1 MLDEKELDNFV
12 DEDQEKEEEN
22 IEETN
27 ETEEDQIE
35 ENTPVDEETLENI
48 EEGIVPELID
58 KDLSSLVK
66 SSFLEYAM
74 SVIVSRALPDV
85 RDGLKPVHRRI
96 IFGMNEL
103 GNGPDKPHKKC
114 ARIVGDVMGRFH
126 PHGDSSIYSALVRLA
141 QPFSVRYTL
150 VDGHGNF
157 GSIDGDGAAAMRYTE
172 ARMSKIAL
180 EMVRDIKKD
189 TADFMDNYDGEEQEP
204 VVLPSRFPN
213 LLVNGSNGI
222 AVGMATNIP
231 PHNLTETINAVQAIA
246 RNPELTPFEIMENY
260 LYGPDF
266 PTAGIILGRSG
277 IKQAYET
284 GQGSIIIRSKCRIE
298 EMHNGKKRIVITE
311 IPYQVNKA
319 AMIEAMGK
327 LVHEKV
333 IDGITDIRDESNK
346 EGIRVVIELR
356 KDVVAEVILNQLYKL
371 TQLQV
376 SYGII
381 MLALHNGE
389 PKIMPINEVL
399 KDYFDFQCEVIER
412 RTRFDLNKALDRL
425 HILEGLLTAI
435 DNIDEVVHIIRS
447 SKTNEMAKNNLMERF
462 NLSDVQTKAILDMR
476 LARLTGLERDSIA
489 GEIAS
494 LNQAIME
501 YRAILA
507 DHEKVVDIVVKEL
520 EEIKQRYGDERR
532 TEISNDTSM
541 IDDEDLIPQE
551 DIIITITSGGY
562 IKRQD
567 PDTFR
572 SQKRGGKGVKGM
584 STHEDDL
591 VEQIIYSKTHADLL
605 IFTNLGKV
613 YRIRGYKVPAATKT
627 SKGTPY
633 VNLFDFEKDEKINSI
648 VTVDEY
654 IQGQHLFFATRDGVV
669 KRTPIE
675 EFKLIRQNG
684 KKCIT
689 MREGDELID
698 VKLTTGHSIICISCD
713 NGKMVKFHEEDVRPM
728 GRTASGVRGM
738 NVDGGAVVG
747 LSTGDE
753 GDLILTISENGYGKL
768 SHLEDYR
775 LTQRGKKG
783 VSTLNMTEKTGKIV
797 TTKSVNG
804 DEDIMVITVNGILI
818 RTSLK
823 EVSVVGRN
831 TQGVKIIRIKDNE
844 QVSSIAVVKVSEQD
858 EEIENIDETV
868 ENSNETIENSTE
880 NVENQEQE
888 SESNQE
894 QVTEEENAQN
904 N

>member
-1 MLDEKELDNFV
+1 MLEEKELLENFV
-12 DEDQEKEEEN
+12 DEEEEKEEE
-22 IEETN
+22 ILEE
-27 ETEEDQIE
+27 EQGLED
-35 ENTPVDEETLENI
+35 L
-48 EEGIVPELID
+48 EEGIVPELIE
-58 KDLSSLVK
+58 KDLSQIVK

-96 IFGMNEL
+96 IYGMNEL

-114 ARIVGDVMGRFH
+114 ARIVGDVMGRYH

-189 TADFMDNYDGEEQEP
+189 TVDFMDNYDGEEQEP
-204 VVLPSRFPN
+204 VVLPARFPN

-246 RNPELTPFEIMENY
+246 RNPELTPLEIMENY

-298 EMHNGKKRIVITE
+298 EMHNGKKRIIITE

-319 AMIEAMGK
+319 NMIESIGK

-333 IDGITDIRDESNK
+333 IEGITDIRDESNK
-346 EGIRVVIELR
+346 EGIRVVIEVR

-381 MLALHNGE
+381 MLALHKGE
-389 PKIMPINEVL
+389 PKIMSINEVL

-425 HILEGLLTAI
+425 HVLEGLLTAI
-435 DNIDEVVHIIRS
+435 DNIDEVVHIIRN
-447 SKTNEMAKNNLMERF
+447 SKTNENARNALMKRF
-462 NLSDVQTKAILDMR
+462 SLSEIQTRAILDMR

-489 GEIAS
+489 NEIAS
-494 LNQAIME
+494 LNEMIARFRE
-501 YRAILA
+501 ILS
-507 DHEKVVDIVVKEL
+507 DHQKVVDIVVEEL
-520 EEIKQRYGDERR
+520 EEIKEKYGDERK

-541 IDDEDLIPQE
+541 IDDEDLIPEE

-591 VEQIIYSKTHADLL
+591 VEQIVYSKTHADLL
-605 IFTNLGKV
+605 FFTNLGKV
-613 YRIRGYKVPAATKT
+613 YRIRGYKVPAATKN

-633 VNLFDFEKDEKINSI
+633 INLFDFEKEEKIKSI
-648 VTVDEY
+648 VTFDEY
-654 IQGQHLFFATRDGVV
+654 VEGQHLFFATKDGVV
-669 KRTPIE
+669 KRTSIE

-684 KKCIT
+684 KKAIT
-689 MREGDELID
+689 MREGDELVD
-698 VKLTTGHSIICISCD
+698 VKLTTGSSIICMSCD
-713 NGKMVKFHEEDVRPM
+713 NGRMVKFHEEDVRPM

-738 NVDGGAVVG
+738 NTAGGNVVG
-747 LSTGDE
+747 LSTADE
-753 GDLILTISENGYGKL
+753 GELVFVISEHGYGKL
-768 SHLEDYR
+768 SKLEDYR
-775 LTQRGKKG
+775 LTQRGSKG
-783 VSTLNMTEKTGKIV
+783 VTTLNMTEKTGKII

-804 DEDIMVITVNGILI
+804 DEDIMVITEGGILI

-844 QVSSIAVVKVSEQD
+844 KVSSIAVVKSEEV
-858 EEIENIDETV
+858 EETTEQVQEEN
-868 ENSNETIENSTE
+868 
-880 NVENQEQE
+880 
-888 SESNQE
+888 
-894 QVTEEENAQN
+894 QVTEVTESKE
-904 N
+904 

>member
-1 MLDEKELDNFV
+1 MLEEKELLENFV
-12 DEDQEKEEEN
+12 DEEEEKEEE
-22 IEETN
+22 ILEE
-27 ETEEDQIE
+27 EQELED
-35 ENTPVDEETLENI
+35 V
-48 EEGIVPELID
+48 EEGIVPKLIE
-58 KDLSSLVK
+58 KDLSQIVK

-96 IFGMNEL
+96 IYGMNEL

-114 ARIVGDVMGRFH
+114 ARIVGDVMGRYH

-189 TADFMDNYDGEEQEP
+189 TVDFMDNYDGEEQEP
-204 VVLPSRFPN
+204 VVLPARFPN

-246 RNPELTPFEIMENY
+246 RNPELTPLEIMENY

-319 AMIEAMGK
+319 NMIESIGK

-333 IDGITDIRDESNK
+333 IEGITDIRDESNK
-346 EGIRVVIELR
+346 EGIRVVIEVR

-381 MLALHNGE
+381 MLALHKGE

-425 HILEGLLTAI
+425 HVLEGLLTAI
-435 DNIDEVVHIIRS
+435 DNIDEVVHIIRN
-447 SKTNEMAKNNLMERF
+447 SKTNENARNALMERF
-462 NLSDVQTKAILDMR
+462 NLSEIQTRAILDMR

-489 GEIAS
+489 NEIAS
-494 LNQAIME
+494 LNEMIARFRE
-501 YRAILA
+501 ILS
-507 DHEKVVDIVVKEL
+507 DHQKVVDIVVEEL
-520 EEIKQRYGDERR
+520 EEIKEKYGDERK

-541 IDDEDLIPQE
+541 IDDEDLIPEE

-591 VEQIIYSKTHADLL
+591 VEQIVYSKTHADLL
-605 IFTNLGKV
+605 FFTNLGKV
-613 YRIRGYKVPAATKT
+613 YRIRGYKVPAATKN

-633 VNLFDFEKDEKINSI
+633 INLFDFEKEEKIKSI
-648 VTVDEY
+648 VTFDEY
-654 IQGQHLFFATRDGVV
+654 VEGQHLFFATKDGVV
-669 KRTPIE
+669 KRTSIE

-684 KKCIT
+684 KKAIT
-689 MREGDELID
+689 MREGDELVD
-698 VKLTTGHSIICISCD
+698 VKLTTGSSIICMSCD
-713 NGKMVKFHEEDVRPM
+713 NGRMVKFHEEDVRPM
-728 GRTASGVRGM
+728 GRTASGVKGM
-738 NVDGGAVVG
+738 NVSGGSVVG
-747 LSTGDE
+747 LSTADE
-753 GDLILTISENGYGKL
+753 GELVFVISEHGYGKL
-768 SHLEDYR
+768 SKLEDYR
-775 LTQRGKKG
+775 LTQRGSKG
-783 VSTLNMTEKTGKIV
+783 VTTLNMTEKTGKII

-804 DEDIMVITVNGILI
+804 DEDIMVITEGGILI

-844 QVSSIAVVKVSEQD
+844 KVSSIAVVKSEEV
-858 EEIENIDETV
+858 EETTEQVQEEN
-868 ENSNETIENSTE
+868 
-880 NVENQEQE
+880 
-888 SESNQE
+888 
-894 QVTEEENAQN
+894 QVTEVTENKE
-904 N
+904 

>member
-1 MLDEKELDNFV
+1 MLEEKELLENFV
-12 DEDQEKEEEN
+12 DEEEEKEEE
-22 IEETN
+22 ILEE
-27 ETEEDQIE
+27 EQGLED
-35 ENTPVDEETLENI
+35 V
-48 EEGIVPELID
+48 EEGIVPKLIE
-58 KDLSSLVK
+58 KDLSQIVK

-96 IFGMNEL
+96 IYGMNEL

-114 ARIVGDVMGRFH
+114 ARIVGDVMGRYH

-189 TADFMDNYDGEEQEP
+189 TVDFMDNYDGEEQEP
-204 VVLPSRFPN
+204 VVLPARFPN

-246 RNPELTPFEIMENY
+246 RNPELTPLEIMENY

-298 EMHNGKKRIVITE
+298 EMHNGKKRIIITE

-319 AMIEAMGK
+319 NMIESIGK

-333 IDGITDIRDESNK
+333 IEGITDIRDESNK
-346 EGIRVVIELR
+346 EGIRVVIEVR

-381 MLALHNGE
+381 MLALHKGE

-425 HILEGLLTAI
+425 HVLEGLLTAI
-435 DNIDEVVHIIRS
+435 DNIDEVVHIIRN
-447 SKTNEMAKNNLMERF
+447 SKTNENARNALMERF
-462 NLSDVQTKAILDMR
+462 NLSEIQTRAILDMR

-489 GEIAS
+489 NEIAS
-494 LNQAIME
+494 LNEMIARFRE
-501 YRAILA
+501 ILS
-507 DHEKVVDIVVKEL
+507 DHQKVVDIVVEEL
-520 EEIKQRYGDERR
+520 EEIKEKYGDERK

-541 IDDEDLIPQE
+541 IDDEDLIPEE

-591 VEQIIYSKTHADLL
+591 VEQIVYSKTHADLL
-605 IFTNLGKV
+605 FFTNLGKV
-613 YRIRGYKVPAATKT
+613 YRIRGYKVPAATKN

-633 VNLFDFEKDEKINSI
+633 INLFDFEKEEKIKSI
-648 VTVDEY
+648 VTFDEY
-654 IQGQHLFFATRDGVV
+654 VEGQHLFFATKDGVV
-669 KRTPIE
+669 KRTSIE

-684 KKCIT
+684 KKAIT
-689 MREGDELID
+689 MREGDELVD
-698 VKLTTGHSIICISCD
+698 VKLTTGSSIICMSCD
-713 NGKMVKFHEEDVRPM
+713 NGRMVKFHEEDVRPM
-728 GRTASGVRGM
+728 GRTASGVKGM
-738 NVDGGAVVG
+738 NVSGGSVVG
-747 LSTGDE
+747 LSTADE
-753 GDLILTISENGYGKL
+753 GELVFVISEHGYGKL
-768 SHLEDYR
+768 SKLEDYR
-775 LTQRGKKG
+775 LTQRGSKG
-783 VSTLNMTEKTGKIV
+783 VTTLNMTEKTGKII

-804 DEDIMVITVNGILI
+804 DEDIMVITEGGILI

-844 QVSSIAVVKVSEQD
+844 KVSSIAVVKSEEV
-858 EEIENIDETV
+858 EETTEQVQEEN
-868 ENSNETIENSTE
+868 
-880 NVENQEQE
+880 
-888 SESNQE
+888 
-894 QVTEEENAQN
+894 QVTEVTENKE
-904 N
+904 

>member
-1 MLDEKELDNFV
+1 MLEEKELLENFV
-12 DEDQEKEEEN
+12 DEEEEKEEE
-22 IEETN
+22 ILEE
-27 ETEEDQIE
+27 EQGLED
-35 ENTPVDEETLENI
+35 L
-48 EEGIVPELID
+48 EEGIVPELIE
-58 KDLSSLVK
+58 KDLSQIVK

-96 IFGMNEL
+96 IYGMNEL

-114 ARIVGDVMGRFH
+114 ARIVGDVMGRYH

-189 TADFMDNYDGEEQEP
+189 TVDFMDNYDGEEQEP
-204 VVLPSRFPN
+204 VVLPARFPN

-246 RNPELTPFEIMENY
+246 RNPELTPYEIMENY

-319 AMIEAMGK
+319 NMIESIGR
-327 LVHEKV
+327 LVHEKIV
-333 IDGITDIRDESNK
+333 EGITDIRDESNK
-346 EGIRVVIELR
+346 EGIRVVIEVR

-381 MLALHNGE
+381 MLALHKGE

-425 HILEGLLTAI
+425 HVLEGLLTAI
-435 DNIDEVVHIIRS
+435 DNIDEVVHIIRN
-447 SKTNEMAKNNLMERF
+447 SKTNENARNALMERF
-462 NLSDVQTKAILDMR
+462 NLSEIQTRAILDMR

-489 GEIAS
+489 NEIAS
-494 LNQAIME
+494 LNEMIARFRE
-501 YRAILA
+501 ILS
-507 DHEKVVDIVVKEL
+507 DHQKVVDIVVEEL
-520 EEIKQRYGDERR
+520 EEIKEKYGDERK

-541 IDDEDLIPQE
+541 IDDEDLIPEE

-591 VEQIIYSKTHADLL
+591 VEQIVYSKTHADLL
-605 IFTNLGKV
+605 FFTNLGKV
-613 YRIRGYKVPAATKT
+613 YRIRGYKVPAATKN

-633 VNLFDFEKDEKINSI
+633 INLFDFEQDEKIKAI
-648 VTVDEY
+648 ITIDEY
-654 IQGQHLFFATRDGVV
+654 IEGQHLFFATKDGVV
-669 KRTPIE
+669 KRTSIE

-684 KKCIT
+684 KKAIT
-689 MREGDELID
+689 MREGDELVD
-698 VKLTTGHSIICISCD
+698 VKLTTGSSIICMSCD
-713 NGKMVKFHEEDVRPM
+713 NGRMVKFHEEDVRPM
-728 GRTASGVRGM
+728 GRTASGVKGM
-738 NVDGGAVVG
+738 NVSGGSVVG
-747 LSTGDE
+747 LSTADE
-753 GDLILTISENGYGKL
+753 GELVFVISEYGYGKL
-768 SHLEDYR
+768 SKLEDYR
-775 LTQRGKKG
+775 LTQRGSKG
-783 VSTLNMTEKTGKIV
+783 VTTLNMTEKTGKII

-804 DEDIMVITVNGILI
+804 DEDIMVITEGGILI

-844 QVSSIAVVKVSEQD
+844 KVSSIAVVKSEEV
-858 EEIENIDETV
+858 EETTEQVQEEN
-868 ENSNETIENSTE
+868 
-880 NVENQEQE
+880 
-888 SESNQE
+888 
-894 QVTEEENAQN
+894 QVTEVTENKE
-904 N
+904 

>member
-1 MLDEKELDNFV
+1 MLEEKELLENFV
-12 DEDQEKEEEN
+12 DEEEEKEEE
-22 IEETN
+22 ILEE
-27 ETEEDQIE
+27 EQGLED
-35 ENTPVDEETLENI
+35 L
-48 EEGIVPELID
+48 EEGIVPELIE
-58 KDLSSLVK
+58 KDLSQIVK

-96 IFGMNEL
+96 IYGMNEL

-114 ARIVGDVMGRFH
+114 ARIVGDVMGRYH

-189 TADFMDNYDGEEQEP
+189 TVDFMDNYDGEEQEP
-204 VVLPSRFPN
+204 VVLPARFPN

-246 RNPELTPFEIMENY
+246 RNPELTPLEIMENY

-298 EMHNGKKRIVITE
+298 EMHNGKKRIIITE

-319 AMIEAMGK
+319 NMIESIGK

-333 IDGITDIRDESNK
+333 IEGITDIRDESNK
-346 EGIRVVIELR
+346 EGIRVVIEVR

-381 MLALHNGE
+381 MLALHKGE
-389 PKIMPINEVL
+389 PKIMSINEVL

-425 HILEGLLTAI
+425 HVLEGLLTAI
-435 DNIDEVVHIIRS
+435 DNIDEVVHIIRN
-447 SKTNEMAKNNLMERF
+447 SKTNENARNALMERF
-462 NLSDVQTKAILDMR
+462 NLSEIQTRAILDMR

-489 GEIAS
+489 NEIAS
-494 LNQAIME
+494 LNEMIARFRE
-501 YRAILA
+501 ILS
-507 DHEKVVDIVVKEL
+507 DHQKVVDIVVEEL
-520 EEIKQRYGDERR
+520 EEIKEKYGDERK

-541 IDDEDLIPQE
+541 IDDEDLIPEE

-591 VEQIIYSKTHADLL
+591 VEQIVYSKTHADLL
-605 IFTNLGKV
+605 FFTNLGKV
-613 YRIRGYKVPAATKT
+613 YRIRGYKVPAATKN

-633 VNLFDFEKDEKINSI
+633 INLFDFEKEEKIKSI
-648 VTVDEY
+648 VTFDEY
-654 IQGQHLFFATRDGVV
+654 VEGQHLFFATKDGVV
-669 KRTPIE
+669 KRTSIE

-684 KKCIT
+684 KKAIT

-698 VKLTTGHSIICISCD
+698 VKLTTGSSIICMSCD
-713 NGKMVKFHEEDVRPM
+713 NGRMVKFHEEDVRPM

-738 NVDGGAVVG
+738 NTAGGNVVG
-747 LSTGDE
+747 LSTADE
-753 GDLILTISENGYGKL
+753 GELVFVISEHGYGKL
-768 SHLEDYR
+768 SKLEDYR
-775 LTQRGKKG
+775 LTQRGSKG
-783 VSTLNMTEKTGKIV
+783 VTTLNMNEKTGKII

-804 DEDIMVITVNGILI
+804 DEDIMVITEGGILI

-844 QVSSIAVVKVSEQD
+844 KVSSIAVVKSEEV
-858 EEIENIDETV
+858 EETTEQVQEEN
-868 ENSNETIENSTE
+868 
-880 NVENQEQE
+880 
-888 SESNQE
+888 
-894 QVTEEENAQN
+894 QVTEVTESKE
-904 N
+904 

>member
-1 MLDEKELDNFV
+1 MLDEKELENF
-12 DEDQEKEEEN
+12 DDEEN
-22 IEETN
+22 EENNQEELDASVESSTDEEIEE
-27 ETEEDQIE
+27 
-35 ENTPVDEETLENI
+35 L
-48 EEGIVPELID
+48 EEGIVPELIE
-58 KDLSSLVK
+58 KDLSQIVK

-114 ARIVGDVMGRFH
+114 ARIVGDVMGRYH

-189 TADFMDNYDGEEQEP
+189 VVDFMDNYDGEEQEP

-266 PTAGIILGRSG
+266 PTAGLILGRSG

-284 GQGSIIIRSKCRIE
+284 GQGSIIIRSKCDIE
-298 EMHNGKKRIVITE
+298 EIHNGKKRIIITE

-319 AMIEAMGK
+319 AMIESMGK
-327 LVHEKV
+327 LVHDKL

-346 EGIRVVIELR
+346 EGIRIVIELR
-356 KDVVAEVILNQLYKL
+356 RDVVAEVILNQLYKM

-389 PKIMPINEVL
+389 PKIMPINDIL
-399 KDYFDFQCEVIER
+399 KYYFDFQCEVIER
-412 RTRFDLNKALDRL
+412 RTRYDLNKDLDRL
-425 HILEGLLTAI
+425 HILEGLLLAI
-435 DNIDEVVHIIRS
+435 NNIDEVVQIIKN
-447 SKTNEMAKNNLMERF
+447 SKTNEVAKNTLIERF
-462 NLSDVQTKAILDMR
+462 NLTEVQTKAILDMR
-476 LARLTGLERDSIA
+476 LARLTGLETESIA
-489 GEIAS
+489 GEIAT
-494 LNQAIME
+494 LNENVAR

-507 DHEKVVDIVVKEL
+507 DHEKVVDIVVNEL
-520 EEIKQRYGDERR
+520 EEIKNKYGDERR
-532 TEISNDTSM
+532 TLISNDTSM

-567 PDTFR
+567 PDSFR

-584 STHEDDL
+584 STHDDDL

-613 YRIRGYKVPAATKT
+613 YRIRGYKVPAANKN
-627 SKGTPY
+627 SKGIPY
-633 VNLFDFEKDEKINSI
+633 VNLFEFEQGEKIKSI
-648 VTVDEY
+648 VTIDEY
-654 IQGQHLFFATRDGVV
+654 QEGHYLFFATQDGIV

-675 EFKLIRQNG
+675 EFRLIRQNG
-684 KKCIT
+684 KKAIT

-698 VKLTTGHSIICISCD
+698 VKLTSGNSIICMSCD
-713 NGKMVKFHEEDVRPM
+713 NGKMVKFNEDDVRSM
-728 GRTASGVRGM
+728 GRVASGVKGM
-738 NVDGGAVVG
+738 NVDGGKVVG
-747 LSTGDE
+747 LSINDE
-753 GDLILTISENGYGKL
+753 GDLIFVISEHGYGKL
-768 SHLEDYR
+768 SKLEDYR
-775 LTQRGKKG
+775 LTQRGSKG
-783 VSTLNMTEKTGKIV
+783 VTTLNMTEKTGKII
-797 TTKSVNG
+797 TTKSVKG
-804 DEDIMVITVNGILI
+804 DEDIMVITVDGILI

-844 QVSSIAVVKVSEQD
+844 KVSSITVVKALD
-858 EEIENIDETV
+858 EENEDQENLNDNQEIETTV
-868 ENSNETIENSTE
+868 E
-880 NVENQEQE
+880 E
-888 SESNQE
+888 SK
-894 QVTEEENAQN
+894 
-904 N
+904 

>member
-1 MLDEKELDNFV
+1 MLDEKELENFN
-12 DEDQEKEEEN
+12 DEDEENKEENLDKEEISDEEEKEL
-22 IEETN
+22 
-27 ETEEDQIE
+27 ED
-35 ENTPVDEETLENI
+35 I

-58 KDLSSLVK
+58 KDLSQIVK

-96 IFGMNEL
+96 IYGMNEL

-189 TADFMDNYDGEEQEP
+189 TVDFIDNYDGEEQEP
-204 VVLPSRFPN
+204 TVLPSRFPN

-231 PHNLTETINAVQAIA
+231 PHNLNEVINAVQAIA
-246 RNPELTPFEIMENY
+246 ENPELTPFEIMENY
-260 LYGPDF
+260 LPGPDF

-298 EMHNGKKRIVITE
+298 EMHNGKKRIIITE

-319 AMIEAMGK
+319 AMIESIGK
-327 LVHEKV
+327 LVHEKIV
-333 IDGITDIRDESNK
+333 DGITDIRDESNK

-356 KDVVAEVILNQLYKL
+356 KDVVAEVVLNQLFKL

-376 SYGII
+376 SYGIT

-389 PKIMPINEVL
+389 PKIMPITEIL
-399 KDYFDFQCEVIER
+399 KNYFDFQCEVIER

-447 SKTNEMAKNNLMERF
+447 SKTNEIAKQSLMERF
-462 NLSDVQTKAILDMR
+462 SLSEVQTKAILDMR
-476 LARLTGLERDSIA
+476 LARLTGLERDSIVN
-489 GEIAS
+489 EINL
-494 LNQAIME
+494 LNEAIRQ
-501 YRAILA
+501 YREVLA
-507 DHEKVVDIVVKEL
+507 NHEKVVEIVVKEL
-520 EEIKQRYGDERR
+520 EEIKQKYGDERR

-567 PDTFR
+567 PDSFKIQR
-572 SQKRGGKGVKGM
+572 RGGKGVKGM
-584 STHEDDL
+584 STHDDDL
-591 VEQIIYSKTHADLL
+591 VEQIVYSKTHADLL
-605 IFTNLGKV
+605 FFTNLGKV

-633 VNLFDFEKDEKINSI
+633 VNLFDFEKDEKIRSI
-648 VTVDEY
+648 VTFDQYVE
-654 IQGQHLFFATRDGVV
+654 GQHLFFVTRDGVV
-669 KRTPIE
+669 KRTSIE

-684 KKCIT
+684 KKAIT
-689 MREGDELID
+689 MRENDELVD
-698 VKLTTGHSIICISCD
+698 VKLTSGHSIICLSCD
-713 NGKMVKFHEEDVRPM
+713 NGKMVKFHEEDVRSM
-728 GRTASGVRGM
+728 GRSASGVNGM
-738 NVDGGAVVG
+738 NVDGGKVVG
-747 LSTGDE
+747 LTIGDE
-753 GDLILTISENGYGKL
+753 GDLVFVISEYGYGKL
-768 SHLEDYR
+768 SKLEDYR
-775 LTQRGKKG
+775 LTKRGSKG
-783 VSTLNMTEKTGKIV
+783 VTTLNMTEKTGKII
-797 TTKSVNG
+797 TTKSVVG
-804 DEDIMVITVNGILI
+804 DEDIMVITEGGILI

-831 TQGVKIIRIKDNE
+831 TQGVKIIRIKENE
-844 QVSSIAVVKVSEQD
+844 KVSSIAVVKSESL
-858 EEIENIDETV
+858 EEETS
-868 ENSNETIENSTE
+868 SNE
-880 NVENQEQE
+880 VL
-888 SESNQE
+888 
-894 QVTEEENAQN
+894 TEESSAKVDNEENK
-904 N
+904 

>member
-1 MLDEKELDNFV
+1 MLEEKELLENFV
-12 DEDQEKEEEN
+12 DEEEEKEEE
-22 IEETN
+22 ILEE
-27 ETEEDQIE
+27 EQGLED
-35 ENTPVDEETLENI
+35 L
-48 EEGIVPELID
+48 EEGIVPELIE
-58 KDLSSLVK
+58 KDLSQIVK

-96 IFGMNEL
+96 IYGMNEL

-114 ARIVGDVMGRFH
+114 ARIVGDVMGRYH

-189 TADFMDNYDGEEQEP
+189 TVDFMDNYDGEEQEP
-204 VVLPSRFPN
+204 VVLPARFPN

-246 RNPELTPFEIMENY
+246 RNPELTPLEIMENY

-319 AMIEAMGK
+319 NMIESIGK

-333 IDGITDIRDESNK
+333 IEGITDIRDESNK
-346 EGIRVVIELR
+346 EGIRVVIEVR

-381 MLALHNGE
+381 MLALHKGE
-389 PKIMPINEVL
+389 PKIMSINEVL

-425 HILEGLLTAI
+425 HVLEGLLTAI
-435 DNIDEVVHIIRS
+435 DNIDEVVHIIRN
-447 SKTNEMAKNNLMERF
+447 SKTNENARNALMERF
-462 NLSDVQTKAILDMR
+462 NLSEIQTRAILDMR

-489 GEIAS
+489 NEIAS
-494 LNQAIME
+494 LNEMIARFRE
-501 YRAILA
+501 ILS
-507 DHEKVVDIVVKEL
+507 DHQKVVDIVVEEL
-520 EEIKQRYGDERR
+520 EEIKEKYGDERK

-541 IDDEDLIPQE
+541 IDDEDLIPEE

-591 VEQIIYSKTHADLL
+591 VEQIVYSKTHADLL
-605 IFTNLGKV
+605 FFTNLGKV
-613 YRIRGYKVPAATKT
+613 YRIRGYKVPAATKN

-633 VNLFDFEKDEKINSI
+633 INLFDFEKEEKIKSI
-648 VTVDEY
+648 VTFDEY
-654 IQGQHLFFATRDGVV
+654 VEGQHLFFATKDGVV
-669 KRTPIE
+669 KRTSIE

-684 KKCIT
+684 KKAIT
-689 MREGDELID
+689 MREGDELVD
-698 VKLTTGHSIICISCD
+698 VKLTTGSSIICMSCD
-713 NGKMVKFHEEDVRPM
+713 NGRMVKFHEEDVRPM
-728 GRTASGVRGM
+728 GRTASGVKGM
-738 NVDGGAVVG
+738 NVSGGSVVG
-747 LSTGDE
+747 LSTADE
-753 GDLILTISENGYGKL
+753 GELVFVISEHGYGKL
-768 SHLEDYR
+768 SKLEDYR
-775 LTQRGKKG
+775 LTQRGSKG
-783 VSTLNMTEKTGKIV
+783 VTTLNMTEKTGKII

-804 DEDIMVITVNGILI
+804 DEDIMVITEGGILI

-844 QVSSIAVVKVSEQD
+844 KVSSIAVVKSEEV
-858 EEIENIDETV
+858 EETTEQVQEEN
-868 ENSNETIENSTE
+868 
-880 NVENQEQE
+880 
-888 SESNQE
+888 
-894 QVTEEENAQN
+894 QVTEVTENKE
-904 N
+904 

>member
-1 MLDEKELDNFV
+1 MLEEKELLENFV
-12 DEDQEKEEEN
+12 DEEEEKEEE
-22 IEETN
+22 ILEE
-27 ETEEDQIE
+27 EQGLED
-35 ENTPVDEETLENI
+35 V
-48 EEGIVPELID
+48 EEGIVPELIE
-58 KDLSSLVK
+58 KDLSQIVK

-74 SVIVSRALPDV
+74 SVIFSRALPDV

-96 IFGMNEL
+96 IYGMNEL

-114 ARIVGDVMGRFH
+114 ARIVGDVMGRYH

-189 TADFMDNYDGEEQEP
+189 TVDFMDNYDGEEQEP
-204 VVLPSRFPN
+204 VVLPARFPN

-246 RNPELTPFEIMENY
+246 RNPELTPLEIMENY

-298 EMHNGKKRIVITE
+298 EMHNGKKRIIITE

-319 AMIEAMGK
+319 NMIESIGK

-333 IDGITDIRDESNK
+333 IEGITDIRDESNK
-346 EGIRVVIELR
+346 EGIRVVIEVR

-381 MLALHNGE
+381 MLALHKGE

-425 HILEGLLTAI
+425 HVLEGLLTAI
-435 DNIDEVVHIIRS
+435 DNIDEVVHIIRN
-447 SKTNEMAKNNLMERF
+447 SKTNENARNALMERF
-462 NLSDVQTKAILDMR
+462 NLSEIQTRAILDMR

-489 GEIAS
+489 NEIAS
-494 LNQAIME
+494 LNEMIARFRE
-501 YRAILA
+501 ILS
-507 DHEKVVDIVVKEL
+507 DHQKVVDIVVEEL
-520 EEIKQRYGDERR
+520 EEIKEKYGDERK

-541 IDDEDLIPQE
+541 IDDEDLIPEE

-591 VEQIIYSKTHADLL
+591 VEQIVYSKTHADLL
-605 IFTNLGKV
+605 FFTNLGKV
-613 YRIRGYKVPAATKT
+613 YRIRGYKVPAATKN

-633 VNLFDFEKDEKINSI
+633 INLFDFEKEEKIKSI
-648 VTVDEY
+648 VTFDEY
-654 IQGQHLFFATRDGVV
+654 VEGQHLFFATKDGIV
-669 KRTPIE
+669 KRTSIE

-684 KKCIT
+684 KKAIT
-689 MREGDELID
+689 MREGDELVD
-698 VKLTTGHSIICISCD
+698 VKLTTGSSIICMSCD
-713 NGKMVKFHEEDVRPM
+713 NGRMVKFHEEDVRPM
-728 GRTASGVRGM
+728 GRTASGVKGM
-738 NVDGGAVVG
+738 NVSGGSVVG
-747 LSTGDE
+747 LSTADE
-753 GDLILTISENGYGKL
+753 GELVFVISEHGYGKL
-768 SHLEDYR
+768 SKLEDYR
-775 LTQRGKKG
+775 LTQRGSKG
-783 VSTLNMTEKTGKIV
+783 VTTLNMTEKTGKII

-804 DEDIMVITVNGILI
+804 DEDIMVITEGGILI

-844 QVSSIAVVKVSEQD
+844 KVSSIAVVKSEEV
-858 EEIENIDETV
+858 EETTEQVQEEN
-868 ENSNETIENSTE
+868 
-880 NVENQEQE
+880 
-888 SESNQE
+888 
-894 QVTEEENAQN
+894 QVTEVTENKE
-904 N
+904 

>member
-1 MLDEKELDNFV
+1 MLDEKDLENFN
-12 DEDQEKEEEN
+12 DEDEENQENKEDLENQENEEISDEEEKEL
-22 IEETN
+22 
-27 ETEEDQIE
+27 ED
-35 ENTPVDEETLENI
+35 I

-58 KDLSSLVK
+58 KDLSQIVK

-96 IFGMNEL
+96 IYGMNEL

-189 TADFMDNYDGEEQEP
+189 TVDFIDNYDGEEQEP
-204 VVLPSRFPN
+204 TVLPSRFPN

-231 PHNLTETINAVQAIA
+231 PHNLTEVINAVQAIA
-246 RNPELTPFEIMENY
+246 ENPELTPFEIMENY
-260 LYGPDF
+260 LPGPDF

-298 EMHNGKKRIVITE
+298 EMHNGKKRIIITE

-319 AMIEAMGK
+319 AMIESIGK
-327 LVHEKV
+327 LVHEKIV
-333 IDGITDIRDESNK
+333 DGITDIRDESNK

-356 KDVVAEVILNQLYKL
+356 KDVVAEVVLNQLFKL

-376 SYGII
+376 SYGIT

-389 PKIMPINEVL
+389 PKIMSITEIL
-399 KDYFDFQCEVIER
+399 KNYFDFQCEVIER

-435 DNIDEVVHIIRS
+435 DNIDEVVHIIRN
-447 SKTNEMAKNNLMERF
+447 SKTNEMAKTSLMDRF
-462 NLSDVQTKAILDMR
+462 SLTETQTKAILDMR
-476 LARLTGLERDSIA
+476 LARLTGLERDSIVN
-489 GEIAS
+489 EINS
-494 LNQAIME
+494 LNEAIRE
-501 YRAILA
+501 YREILSN
-507 DHEKVVDIVVKEL
+507 HEKVVEVVVKEL
-520 EEIKQRYGDERR
+520 EEIKQKYGDERR

-567 PDTFR
+567 PDSFK
-572 SQKRGGKGVKGM
+572 SQRRGGKGVKGM

-591 VEQIIYSKTHADLL
+591 VEQIVYSKTHADLL
-605 IFTNLGKV
+605 FFTNLGKV
-613 YRIRGYKVPAATKT
+613 YRIRGYKIPAATKT
-627 SKGTPY
+627 SKGIPY
-633 VNLFDFEKDEKINSI
+633 VNLFDFEKDEKIRSI
-648 VTVDEY
+648 VTFDQYEE
-654 IQGQHLFFATRDGVV
+654 GQHLFFATRDGVV
-669 KRTPIE
+669 KRTTIE

-684 KKCIT
+684 KKAIT
-689 MREGDELID
+689 MREGDELVD
-698 VKLTTGHSIICISCD
+698 VKLTSGHSIICLSCD
-713 NGKMVKFHEEDVRPM
+713 NGRMVKFHEEDVRSM
-728 GRTASGVRGM
+728 GRSASGVNGM
-738 NVDGGAVVG
+738 NVDGGKVVG
-747 LSTGDE
+747 LTIGDE
-753 GDLILTISENGYGKL
+753 GDLVFVISEYGYGKL
-768 SHLEDYR
+768 SKLEDYR
-775 LTQRGKKG
+775 LTKRDSKG
-783 VSTLNMTEKTGKIV
+783 VTTLNMTEKTGKII
-797 TTKSVNG
+797 TTKSVKG
-804 DEDIMVITVNGILI
+804 DEDIMVITEGGILI

-823 EVSVVGRN
+823 EVSIVGRN

-844 QVSSIAVVKVSEQD
+844 KVSSIAVVKSGTLD
-858 EEIENIDETV
+858 EEVSSSETP
-868 ENSNETIENSTE
+868 S
-880 NVENQEQE
+880 
-888 SESNQE
+888 
-894 QVTEEENAQN
+894 EENKIVEEAPKEEN
-904 N
+904 K

>member
-1 MLDEKELDNFV
+1 MLDEKELENFN
-12 DEDQEKEEEN
+12 DEDEENKEENLDKEEISDEEEKEL
-22 IEETN
+22 
-27 ETEEDQIE
+27 ED
-35 ENTPVDEETLENI
+35 I

-58 KDLSSLVK
+58 KDLSQIVK
-66 SSFLEYAM
+66 SSCLEYAM

-96 IFGMNEL
+96 IYGMNEL

-189 TADFMDNYDGEEQEP
+189 TVDFIDNYDGEEQEP
-204 VVLPSRFPN
+204 TVLPSRFPN

-231 PHNLTETINAVQAIA
+231 PHNLNEVISAVQAIA
-246 RNPELTPFEIMENY
+246 ENPELTPFEIMENY
-260 LYGPDF
+260 LPGPDF

-298 EMHNGKKRIVITE
+298 EMHNGKKRIIITE

-319 AMIEAMGK
+319 AMIESIGK
-327 LVHEKV
+327 LVHEKIV
-333 IDGITDIRDESNK
+333 DGITDIRDESNK

-356 KDVVAEVILNQLYKL
+356 KDVVAEVVLNQLFKL

-376 SYGII
+376 SYGIT

-389 PKIMPINEVL
+389 PKIMPITEIL
-399 KDYFDFQCEVIER
+399 KNYFDFQCEVIER

-447 SKTNEMAKNNLMERF
+447 SKTNEIAKQSLMERF
-462 NLSDVQTKAILDMR
+462 SLSEVQTKAILDMR
-476 LARLTGLERDSIA
+476 LARLTGLERDSIVN
-489 GEIAS
+489 EINL
-494 LNQAIME
+494 LNEAIRQ
-501 YRAILA
+501 YREVLA
-507 DHEKVVDIVVKEL
+507 NHEKVVEIVVKEL
-520 EEIKQRYGDERR
+520 EEIKQKYGDERR

-567 PDTFR
+567 PDSFKIQR
-572 SQKRGGKGVKGM
+572 RGGKGVKGM
-584 STHEDDL
+584 STHDDDL
-591 VEQIIYSKTHADLL
+591 VEQIVYSKTHADLL
-605 IFTNLGKV
+605 FFTNLGKV

-633 VNLFDFEKDEKINSI
+633 VNLFDFEKDEKIRSI
-648 VTVDEY
+648 VTFDQYVE
-654 IQGQHLFFATRDGVV
+654 GQHLFFATRDGVV
-669 KRTPIE
+669 KRTSIE

-684 KKCIT
+684 KKAIT
-689 MREGDELID
+689 MRENDELVD
-698 VKLTTGHSIICISCD
+698 VKLTSGHSIICLSCD
-713 NGKMVKFHEEDVRPM
+713 NGKMVKFHEEDVRSM
-728 GRTASGVRGM
+728 GRSASGVNGM
-738 NVDGGAVVG
+738 NVDGGKVVG
-747 LSTGDE
+747 LTIGDE
-753 GDLILTISENGYGKL
+753 GDLVFVISEYGYGKL
-768 SHLEDYR
+768 SKLEDYR
-775 LTQRGKKG
+775 LTKRGSKG
-783 VSTLNMTEKTGKIV
+783 VTTLNMTEKTGKII
-797 TTKSVNG
+797 TTKSVVG
-804 DEDIMVITVNGILI
+804 DEDIMVITEGGILI

-831 TQGVKIIRIKDNE
+831 TQGVKIIRIKENE
-844 QVSSIAVVKVSEQD
+844 KVSSIAVVKSESL
-858 EEIENIDETV
+858 EEETS
-868 ENSNETIENSTE
+868 SNE
-880 NVENQEQE
+880 VL
-888 SESNQE
+888 
-894 QVTEEENAQN
+894 TEESSSKVDNEENK
-904 N
+904 

>member
-1 MLDEKELDNFV
+1 MLEEKELLENFV
-12 DEDQEKEEEN
+12 DEEEEKEEE
-22 IEETN
+22 IFEE
-27 ETEEDQIE
+27 EQGLED
-35 ENTPVDEETLENI
+35 L
-48 EEGIVPELID
+48 EEGIVPELIE
-58 KDLSSLVK
+58 KDLSQIVK

-96 IFGMNEL
+96 IYGMNEL

-114 ARIVGDVMGRFH
+114 ARIVGDVMGRYH

-189 TADFMDNYDGEEQEP
+189 TVDFMDNYDGEEQEP
-204 VVLPSRFPN
+204 VVLPARFPN

-246 RNPELTPFEIMENY
+246 RNPELTPYEIMENY

-319 AMIEAMGK
+319 NMIESIGR
-327 LVHEKV
+327 LVHEKIV
-333 IDGITDIRDESNK
+333 EGITDIRDESNK
-346 EGIRVVIELR
+346 EGIRVVIEVR

-381 MLALHNGE
+381 MLALHKGE

-425 HILEGLLTAI
+425 HVLEGLLTAI
-435 DNIDEVVHIIRS
+435 DNIDEVVHIIRN
-447 SKTNEMAKNNLMERF
+447 SKTNENARNALMERF
-462 NLSDVQTKAILDMR
+462 NLSEIQTRAILDMR

-489 GEIAS
+489 NEIAS
-494 LNQAIME
+494 LNEMIARFRE
-501 YRAILA
+501 ILS
-507 DHEKVVDIVVKEL
+507 DHQKVVDIVVEEL
-520 EEIKQRYGDERR
+520 EEIKEKYGDERK

-541 IDDEDLIPQE
+541 IDDEDLIPEE

-591 VEQIIYSKTHADLL
+591 VEQIVYSKTHADLL
-605 IFTNLGKV
+605 FFTNLGKV
-613 YRIRGYKVPAATKT
+613 YRIRGYKVPAATKN

-633 VNLFDFEKDEKINSI
+633 INLFDFEQDEKIKAI
-648 VTVDEY
+648 ITIDEY
-654 IQGQHLFFATRDGVV
+654 IEGQHLFFATKDGVV
-669 KRTPIE
+669 KRTSIE

-684 KKCIT
+684 KKAIT
-689 MREGDELID
+689 MREGDELVD
-698 VKLTTGHSIICISCD
+698 VKLTTGSSIICMSCD
-713 NGKMVKFHEEDVRPM
+713 NGRMVKFHEEDVRPM

-738 NVDGGAVVG
+738 NVSGGNVVG
-747 LSTGDE
+747 LSTADE
-753 GDLILTISENGYGKL
+753 GELVFVISEHGYGKL
-768 SHLEDYR
+768 SKLEDYR
-775 LTQRGKKG
+775 LTQRGSKG
-783 VSTLNMTEKTGKIV
+783 VTTLNMTEKTGKII

-804 DEDIMVITVNGILI
+804 DEDIMVITEGGILI

-844 QVSSIAVVKVSEQD
+844 KVSSIAVVKSEEV
-858 EEIENIDETV
+858 EETTEQVQEEN
-868 ENSNETIENSTE
+868 
-880 NVENQEQE
+880 
-888 SESNQE
+888 
-894 QVTEEENAQN
+894 QVTEVTENKE
-904 N
+904 

>member
-1 MLDEKELDNFV
+1 MLEEKELLENFV
-12 DEDQEKEEEN
+12 DEEEEKEEE
-22 IEETN
+22 ILEE
-27 ETEEDQIE
+27 EQGLED
-35 ENTPVDEETLENI
+35 L
-48 EEGIVPELID
+48 EEGIVPELIE
-58 KDLSSLVK
+58 KDLSQIVK

-96 IFGMNEL
+96 IYGMNEL

-114 ARIVGDVMGRFH
+114 ARIVGDVMGRYH

-189 TADFMDNYDGEEQEP
+189 TVDFMDNYDGEEQEP
-204 VVLPSRFPN
+204 VVLPARFPN

-246 RNPELTPFEIMENY
+246 RNPELTPYEIMENY

-319 AMIEAMGK
+319 NMIESIGR
-327 LVHEKV
+327 LVHEKIV
-333 IDGITDIRDESNK
+333 EGITDIRDESNK
-346 EGIRVVIELR
+346 EGIRVVIEVR

-381 MLALHNGE
+381 MLALHKGE

-425 HILEGLLTAI
+425 HVLEGLLTAI
-435 DNIDEVVHIIRS
+435 DNIDEVVHIIRN
-447 SKTNEMAKNNLMERF
+447 SKTNENARNALMERF
-462 NLSDVQTKAILDMR
+462 NLSEIQTRAILDMR

-489 GEIAS
+489 NEIAS
-494 LNQAIME
+494 LNEMIARFRE
-501 YRAILA
+501 ILS
-507 DHEKVVDIVVKEL
+507 DHQKVVDIVVEEL
-520 EEIKQRYGDERR
+520 EEIKEKYGDERK

-541 IDDEDLIPQE
+541 IDDEDLIPEE

-591 VEQIIYSKTHADLL
+591 VEQIVYSKTHADLL
-605 IFTNLGKV
+605 FFTNLGKV
-613 YRIRGYKVPAATKT
+613 YRIRGYKVPAATKN

-633 VNLFDFEKDEKINSI
+633 INLFDFEQDEKIKAI
-648 VTVDEY
+648 ITIDEY
-654 IQGQHLFFATRDGVV
+654 IEGQHLFFATKDGVV
-669 KRTPIE
+669 KRTSIE

-684 KKCIT
+684 KKAIT
-689 MREGDELID
+689 MREGDELVD
-698 VKLTTGHSIICISCD
+698 VKLTTGSSIICMSCD
-713 NGKMVKFHEEDVRPM
+713 NGRMVKFHEEDVRPM

-738 NVDGGAVVG
+738 NVSGGSVVG
-747 LSTGDE
+747 LSTADE
-753 GDLILTISENGYGKL
+753 GELVFVISEYGYGKL
-768 SHLEDYR
+768 SKLEDYR
-775 LTQRGKKG
+775 LTQRGSKG
-783 VSTLNMTEKTGKIV
+783 VTTLNMTEKTGKII

-804 DEDIMVITVNGILI
+804 DEDIMVITEGGILI

-844 QVSSIAVVKVSEQD
+844 KVSSIAVVKSEEV
-858 EEIENIDETV
+858 EETTEQVQEEN
-868 ENSNETIENSTE
+868 
-880 NVENQEQE
+880 
-888 SESNQE
+888 
-894 QVTEEENAQN
+894 QVTEVTENKE
-904 N
+904 

>member
-1 MLDEKELDNFV
+1 MLEEKELLENFV
-12 DEDQEKEEEN
+12 DEEEEKEEE
-22 IEETN
+22 IFEE
-27 ETEEDQIE
+27 EQGLED
-35 ENTPVDEETLENI
+35 L
-48 EEGIVPELID
+48 EEGIVPELIE
-58 KDLSSLVK
+58 KDLSQIVK

-96 IFGMNEL
+96 IYGMNEL

-114 ARIVGDVMGRFH
+114 ARIVGDVMGRYH

-189 TADFMDNYDGEEQEP
+189 TVDFMDNYDGEEQEP
-204 VVLPSRFPN
+204 VVLPARFPN

-246 RNPELTPFEIMENY
+246 RNPELTPYEIMENY

-319 AMIEAMGK
+319 NMIESIGR
-327 LVHEKV
+327 LVHEKIV
-333 IDGITDIRDESNK
+333 EGITDIRDESNK
-346 EGIRVVIELR
+346 EGIRVVIEVR

-381 MLALHNGE
+381 MLALHKGE

-425 HILEGLLTAI
+425 HVLEGLLTAI
-435 DNIDEVVHIIRS
+435 DNIDEVVHIIRN
-447 SKTNEMAKNNLMERF
+447 SKTNENARNALMERF
-462 NLSDVQTKAILDMR
+462 NLSEIQTRAILDMR

-489 GEIAS
+489 NEIAS
-494 LNQAIME
+494 LNEMIARFRE
-501 YRAILA
+501 ILS
-507 DHEKVVDIVVKEL
+507 DHQKVVDIVVEEL
-520 EEIKQRYGDERR
+520 EEIKEKYGDERK

-541 IDDEDLIPQE
+541 IDDEDLIPEE

-591 VEQIIYSKTHADLL
+591 VEQIVYSKTHADLL
-605 IFTNLGKV
+605 FFTNLGKV
-613 YRIRGYKVPAATKT
+613 YRIRGYKVPAATKN

-633 VNLFDFEKDEKINSI
+633 INLFDFEQDEKIKAI
-648 VTVDEY
+648 ITIDEY
-654 IQGQHLFFATRDGVV
+654 IEGQHLFFATKDGVV
-669 KRTPIE
+669 KRTSIE

-684 KKCIT
+684 KKAIT
-689 MREGDELID
+689 MREGDELVD
-698 VKLTTGHSIICISCD
+698 VKLTTGSSIICMSCD
-713 NGKMVKFHEEDVRPM
+713 NGRMVKFHEEDVRPM
-728 GRTASGVRGM
+728 GRTASGVKGM
-738 NVDGGAVVG
+738 NVSGGSVVG
-747 LSTGDE
+747 LSTADE
-753 GDLILTISENGYGKL
+753 GELVFVISEYGYGKL
-768 SHLEDYR
+768 SKLEDYR
-775 LTQRGKKG
+775 LTQRGSKG
-783 VSTLNMTEKTGKIV
+783 VTTLNMTEKTGKII

-804 DEDIMVITVNGILI
+804 DEDIMVITEGGILI

-844 QVSSIAVVKVSEQD
+844 KVSSIAVVKSEEV
-858 EEIENIDETV
+858 EETTEQVQEEN
-868 ENSNETIENSTE
+868 
-880 NVENQEQE
+880 
-888 SESNQE
+888 
-894 QVTEEENAQN
+894 QVTEVTENKE
-904 N
+904 

>member
-1 MLDEKELDNFV
+1 MLDEKELENFN
-12 DEDQEKEEEN
+12 DEDEENKEEEN
-22 IEETN
+22 LDKEE
-27 ETEEDQIE
+27 IS
-35 ENTPVDEETLENI
+35 DEEEKELEDI

-58 KDLSSLVK
+58 KDLSQIVK

-96 IFGMNEL
+96 IYGMNEL

-189 TADFMDNYDGEEQEP
+189 TVDFIDNYDGEEQEP
-204 VVLPSRFPN
+204 TVLPSRFPN

-231 PHNLTETINAVQAIA
+231 PHNLNEVISAVQAIA
-246 RNPELTPFEIMENY
+246 ENPELTPFEIMENY
-260 LYGPDF
+260 LPGPDF

-284 GQGSIIIRSKCRIE
+284 GQGSIIIRSKCKIE
-298 EMHNGKKRIVITE
+298 EMHNGKKRIIITE

-319 AMIEAMGK
+319 AMIESIGK
-327 LVHEKV
+327 LVHEKIV
-333 IDGITDIRDESNK
+333 DGITDIRDESNK

-356 KDVVAEVILNQLYKL
+356 KDVVAEVVLNQLFKL

-376 SYGII
+376 SYGIT

-389 PKIMPINEVL
+389 PKIMPITEIL
-399 KDYFDFQCEVIER
+399 KNYFDFQCEVIER

-447 SKTNEMAKNNLMERF
+447 SKTNEIAKQSLMERIS
-462 NLSDVQTKAILDMR
+462 LSEVQTKAILDMR
-476 LARLTGLERDSIA
+476 LARLTGLERDSIVS
-489 GEIAS
+489 EINL
-494 LNQAIME
+494 LNEAIRQ
-501 YRAILA
+501 YREVLA
-507 DHEKVVDIVVKEL
+507 NHEKVVEIVVKEL
-520 EEIKQRYGDERR
+520 EEIKQKYGDERR

-567 PDTFR
+567 PDSFKIQR
-572 SQKRGGKGVKGM
+572 RGGKGVKGM
-584 STHEDDL
+584 STHDDDL
-591 VEQIIYSKTHADLL
+591 VEQIVYSKTHADLL
-605 IFTNLGKV
+605 FFTNLGKV

-633 VNLFDFEKDEKINSI
+633 VNLFDFEKDEKIRSI
-648 VTVDEY
+648 VTFDQYVE
-654 IQGQHLFFATRDGVV
+654 GQHLFFATRDGVV
-669 KRTPIE
+669 KRTSIE

-684 KKCIT
+684 KKAIT
-689 MREGDELID
+689 MREND
-698 VKLTTGHSIICISCD
+698 
-713 NGKMVKFHEEDVRPM
+713 
-728 GRTASGVRGM
+728 
-738 NVDGGAVVG
+738 
-747 LSTGDE
+747 
-753 GDLILTISENGYGKL
+753 
-768 SHLEDYR
+768 
-775 LTQRGKKG
+775 
-783 VSTLNMTEKTGKIV
+783 
-797 TTKSVNG
+797 
-804 DEDIMVITVNGILI
+804 
-818 RTSLK
+818 
-823 EVSVVGRN
+823 
-831 TQGVKIIRIKDNE
+831 
-844 QVSSIAVVKVSEQD
+844 
-858 EEIENIDETV
+858 
-868 ENSNETIENSTE
+868 
-880 NVENQEQE
+880 
-888 SESNQE
+888 
-894 QVTEEENAQN
+894 
-904 N
+904 

>member
-1 MLDEKELDNFV
+1 MLEEKELLENFV
-12 DEDQEKEEEN
+12 DEEEEKEEE
-22 IEETN
+22 ILEE
-27 ETEEDQIE
+27 EQGLED
-35 ENTPVDEETLENI
+35 V
-48 EEGIVPELID
+48 EEGIVPELIE
-58 KDLSSLVK
+58 KDLSQIVK

-96 IFGMNEL
+96 IYGMNEL

-114 ARIVGDVMGRFH
+114 ARIVGDVMGRYH

-189 TADFMDNYDGEEQEP
+189 TVDFMDNYDGEEQEP
-204 VVLPSRFPN
+204 VVLPARFPN

-246 RNPELTPFEIMENY
+246 RNPELTPLEIMENY

-298 EMHNGKKRIVITE
+298 EMHNGKKRIIITE

-319 AMIEAMGK
+319 NMIESIGK

-333 IDGITDIRDESNK
+333 IEGITDIRDESNK
-346 EGIRVVIELR
+346 EGIRVVIEVR

-381 MLALHNGE
+381 MLALHKGE

-425 HILEGLLTAI
+425 HVLEGLLTAI
-435 DNIDEVVHIIRS
+435 DNIDEVVHIIRN
-447 SKTNEMAKNNLMERF
+447 SKTNENARNALMERF
-462 NLSDVQTKAILDMR
+462 NLSEIQTRAILDMR

-489 GEIAS
+489 NEIAS
-494 LNQAIME
+494 LNEMIARFRE
-501 YRAILA
+501 ILS
-507 DHEKVVDIVVKEL
+507 DHQKVVDIVVEEL
-520 EEIKQRYGDERR
+520 EEIKEKYGDERK

-541 IDDEDLIPQE
+541 IDDEDLIPEE

-591 VEQIIYSKTHADLL
+591 VEQIVYSKTHADLL
-605 IFTNLGKV
+605 FFTNLGKV
-613 YRIRGYKVPAATKT
+613 YRIRGYKVPAATKN

-633 VNLFDFEKDEKINSI
+633 INLFDFEKEEKIKSI
-648 VTVDEY
+648 VTFDEY
-654 IQGQHLFFATRDGVV
+654 VEGQHLFFATKDGIV
-669 KRTPIE
+669 KRTSIE

-684 KKCIT
+684 KKAIT
-689 MREGDELID
+689 MREGDELVD
-698 VKLTTGHSIICISCD
+698 VKLTTGSSIICMSCD
-713 NGKMVKFHEEDVRPM
+713 NGRMVKFHEEDVRPM
-728 GRTASGVRGM
+728 GRTASGVKGM
-738 NVDGGAVVG
+738 NVSGGSVVG
-747 LSTGDE
+747 LSTADE
-753 GDLILTISENGYGKL
+753 GELVFVISEHGYGKL
-768 SHLEDYR
+768 SKLEDYR
-775 LTQRGKKG
+775 LTQRGSKG
-783 VSTLNMTEKTGKIV
+783 VTTLNMTEKTGKII

-804 DEDIMVITVNGILI
+804 DEDIMVITEGGILI

-844 QVSSIAVVKVSEQD
+844 KVSSIAVVKSEEV
-858 EEIENIDETV
+858 EETTEQVQEEN
-868 ENSNETIENSTE
+868 
-880 NVENQEQE
+880 
-888 SESNQE
+888 
-894 QVTEEENAQN
+894 QVTEVTENKE
-904 N
+904 

>member
-1 MLDEKELDNFV
+1 MLEEKELLENFV
-12 DEDQEKEEEN
+12 DEEEEKEEE
-22 IEETN
+22 ILEE
-27 ETEEDQIE
+27 EQGLED
-35 ENTPVDEETLENI
+35 L
-48 EEGIVPELID
+48 EEGIVPELIE
-58 KDLSSLVK
+58 KDLSQIVK

-96 IFGMNEL
+96 IYGMNEL

-114 ARIVGDVMGRFH
+114 ARIVGDVMGRYH

-189 TADFMDNYDGEEQEP
+189 TVDFMDNYDGEEQEP
-204 VVLPSRFPN
+204 VVLPARFPN

-246 RNPELTPFEIMENY
+246 RNPELTPLEIMENY

-298 EMHNGKKRIVITE
+298 EMHNGKKRIIITE

-319 AMIEAMGK
+319 NMIESIGK

-333 IDGITDIRDESNK
+333 IEGVTDIRDESNK
-346 EGIRVVIELR
+346 EGIRVVIEVR

-381 MLALHNGE
+381 MLALHKGE

-435 DNIDEVVHIIRS
+435 DNIDEVVHIIRN
-447 SKTNEMAKNNLMERF
+447 SKTNENARNALMERF
-462 NLSDVQTKAILDMR
+462 NLSEIQTRAILDMR

-489 GEIAS
+489 NEIAS
-494 LNQAIME
+494 LNEMIARFRE
-501 YRAILA
+501 ILS
-507 DHEKVVDIVVKEL
+507 DHQKVVDIVVEEL
-520 EEIKQRYGDERR
+520 EEIKEKYGDERK

-541 IDDEDLIPQE
+541 IDDEDLIPEE

-591 VEQIIYSKTHADLL
+591 VEQIVYSKTHADLL
-605 IFTNLGKV
+605 FFTNLGKV
-613 YRIRGYKVPAATKT
+613 YRIRGYKVPAATKN

-633 VNLFDFEKDEKINSI
+633 INLFDFEKEEKIKSI
-648 VTVDEY
+648 VTFDEY
-654 IQGQHLFFATRDGVV
+654 VEGQHLFFATKDGVV
-669 KRTPIE
+669 KRTSIE

-684 KKCIT
+684 KKAIT
-689 MREGDELID
+689 MREGDELVD
-698 VKLTTGHSIICISCD
+698 VKLTTGSSIICMSCD
-713 NGKMVKFHEEDVRPM
+713 NGRMVKFHEEDVRPM

-738 NVDGGAVVG
+738 NTAGGSVVG
-747 LSTGDE
+747 LSTADE
-753 GDLILTISENGYGKL
+753 GELVFVISEHGYGKL
-768 SHLEDYR
+768 SKLEDYR
-775 LTQRGKKG
+775 LTQRGSKG
-783 VSTLNMTEKTGKIV
+783 VTTLNMTEKTGKII

-804 DEDIMVITVNGILI
+804 DEDIMVITEGGILI

-844 QVSSIAVVKVSEQD
+844 KVSSIAVVKSEEV
-858 EEIENIDETV
+858 EETTEQVQEEN
-868 ENSNETIENSTE
+868 
-880 NVENQEQE
+880 
-888 SESNQE
+888 
-894 QVTEEENAQN
+894 QVTEVTESKE
-904 N
+904 

>member
-1 MLDEKELDNFV
+1 MLDEKELENFN
-12 DEDQEKEEEN
+12 DEDEENKEEEN
-22 IEETN
+22 LDKEE
-27 ETEEDQIE
+27 IS
-35 ENTPVDEETLENI
+35 DEEEKELEDI

-58 KDLSSLVK
+58 KDLSQIVK

-96 IFGMNEL
+96 IYGMNEL

-189 TADFMDNYDGEEQEP
+189 TVDFIDNYDGEEQEP
-204 VVLPSRFPN
+204 TVLPSRFPN

-231 PHNLTETINAVQAIA
+231 PHNLNEVISAVQAIA
-246 RNPELTPFEIMENY
+246 ENPELTPFEIMENY
-260 LYGPDF
+260 LPGPDF

-298 EMHNGKKRIVITE
+298 EMHNGKKRIIITE

-319 AMIEAMGK
+319 AMIESIGK
-327 LVHEKV
+327 LVHEKIV
-333 IDGITDIRDESNK
+333 DGITDIRDESNK

-356 KDVVAEVILNQLYKL
+356 KDVVAEVVLNQLFKL

-376 SYGII
+376 SYGITR
-381 MLALHNGE
+381 LALHNGE
-389 PKIMPINEVL
+389 PKIMPITEIL
-399 KDYFDFQCEVIER
+399 KNYFDFQCEVIER

-447 SKTNEMAKNNLMERF
+447 SKTNEIAKQSLMERF
-462 NLSDVQTKAILDMR
+462 SLSEVQTKAILDMR
-476 LARLTGLERDSIA
+476 LARLTGLERDSIVS
-489 GEIAS
+489 EINL
-494 LNQAIME
+494 LNEAIRQ
-501 YRAILA
+501 YREVLA
-507 DHEKVVDIVVKEL
+507 NHEKVVEIVVKEL
-520 EEIKQRYGDERR
+520 EEIKQKYGDERR

-567 PDTFR
+567 PDSFKIQR
-572 SQKRGGKGVKGM
+572 RGGKGVKGM
-584 STHEDDL
+584 STHDDDL
-591 VEQIIYSKTHADLL
+591 VEQIVYSKTHADLL
-605 IFTNLGKV
+605 FFTNLGKV

-633 VNLFDFEKDEKINSI
+633 VNLFDFEKDEKIRSI
-648 VTVDEY
+648 VTFDQYVE
-654 IQGQHLFFATRDGVV
+654 GQHLFFATRDGVV
-669 KRTPIE
+669 KRTSIE
-675 EFKLIRQNG
+675 EFKFIRQIG
-684 KKCIT
+684 KKAIT
-689 MREGDELID
+689 MREND
-698 VKLTTGHSIICISCD
+698 
-713 NGKMVKFHEEDVRPM
+713 
-728 GRTASGVRGM
+728 
-738 NVDGGAVVG
+738 
-747 LSTGDE
+747 
-753 GDLILTISENGYGKL
+753 
-768 SHLEDYR
+768 
-775 LTQRGKKG
+775 
-783 VSTLNMTEKTGKIV
+783 
-797 TTKSVNG
+797 
-804 DEDIMVITVNGILI
+804 
-818 RTSLK
+818 
-823 EVSVVGRN
+823 
-831 TQGVKIIRIKDNE
+831 
-844 QVSSIAVVKVSEQD
+844 
-858 EEIENIDETV
+858 
-868 ENSNETIENSTE
+868 
-880 NVENQEQE
+880 
-888 SESNQE
+888 
-894 QVTEEENAQN
+894 
-904 N
+904 

>member
-1 MLDEKELDNFV
+1 MLEEKELLENFV
-12 DEDQEKEEEN
+12 DEEEEKEEE
-22 IEETN
+22 ILEE
-27 ETEEDQIE
+27 EQGLED
-35 ENTPVDEETLENI
+35 L
-48 EEGIVPELID
+48 EEGIVPELIE
-58 KDLSSLVK
+58 KDLSQIVK

-96 IFGMNEL
+96 IYGMNEL

-114 ARIVGDVMGRFH
+114 ARIVGDVMGRYH

-189 TADFMDNYDGEEQEP
+189 TVDFMDNYDGEEQEP
-204 VVLPSRFPN
+204 VVLPARFPN

-246 RNPELTPFEIMENY
+246 RNPELTPLEIMENY

-298 EMHNGKKRIVITE
+298 EMHNGKKRIIITE

-319 AMIEAMGK
+319 NMIESIGK

-333 IDGITDIRDESNK
+333 IEGITDIRDESNK
-346 EGIRVVIELR
+346 EGIRVVIEVR

-381 MLALHNGE
+381 MLALHKGE

-425 HILEGLLTAI
+425 HVLEGLLTAI
-435 DNIDEVVHIIRS
+435 DNIDEVVHIIRN
-447 SKTNEMAKNNLMERF
+447 SKTNENARNALMERF
-462 NLSDVQTKAILDMR
+462 NLSEIQTRAILDMR

-489 GEIAS
+489 NEIAS
-494 LNQAIME
+494 LNEMIARFRE
-501 YRAILA
+501 ILS
-507 DHEKVVDIVVKEL
+507 DHQKVVDIVVEEL
-520 EEIKQRYGDERR
+520 EEIKEKYGDERK

-541 IDDEDLIPQE
+541 IDDEDLIPEE

-591 VEQIIYSKTHADLL
+591 VEQIVYSKTHADLL
-605 IFTNLGKV
+605 FFTNLGKV
-613 YRIRGYKVPAATKT
+613 YRIRGYKVPAATKN

-633 VNLFDFEKDEKINSI
+633 INLFDFEKEEKIKSI
-648 VTVDEY
+648 VTFDEY
-654 IQGQHLFFATRDGVV
+654 VEGQHLFFATKDGVV
-669 KRTPIE
+669 KRTSIE

-684 KKCIT
+684 KKAIT
-689 MREGDELID
+689 MREGDELVD
-698 VKLTTGHSIICISCD
+698 VKLTTGSSIICMSCD
-713 NGKMVKFHEEDVRPM
+713 NGRMVKFHEEDVRPM

-738 NVDGGAVVG
+738 NTAGGNVVG
-747 LSTGDE
+747 LSTADE
-753 GDLILTISENGYGKL
+753 GELVFVISEHGYGKL
-768 SHLEDYR
+768 SKLEDYR
-775 LTQRGKKG
+775 LTQRGSKG
-783 VSTLNMTEKTGKIV
+783 VTTLNMTEKTGKII

-804 DEDIMVITVNGILI
+804 DEDIMVITEGGILI

-844 QVSSIAVVKVSEQD
+844 KVSSIAVVKSEEV
-858 EEIENIDETV
+858 EETTEQVQEEN
-868 ENSNETIENSTE
+868 
-880 NVENQEQE
+880 
-888 SESNQE
+888 
-894 QVTEEENAQN
+894 QVTEVTESKE
-904 N
+904 